1 MGCVFMW
8 KNVKGAGQ
16 LLWYA
21 GIRLVM
27 RFRRFVIYDIPSTMY
42 DWDDTQK
49 TPYLSLPR
57 LMFFLS
63 GNLIIVAYIREHFC
77 GVPFHNFAELIA
89 FFSACS
95 ISYVGKKFADAQ
107 YYRPIYRSNRTAE
120 ADDSETD
127 V

>member
-1 MGCVFMW
+1 MG
-8 KNVKGAGQ
+8 
-16 LLWYA
+16 YA
-21 GIRLVM
+21 GVRLGM

-42 DWDDTQK
+42 DWDDTNK
-49 TPYLSLPR
+49 TPCLSLPR

-63 GNLIIVAYIREHFC
+63 GNLVIIAYIREHFC

-95 ISYVGKKFADAQ
+95 ISYVGKKFADAR
-107 YYRPIYRSNRTAE
+107 YYQPMYRSNRTAE